1 MLHNAASRRIYVV
14 RFIERFYDR
23 DHDRRVPNATHNRGL
38 HKRSVHCLHG
48 LAAILAVMTVR
59 RTRHGVTA
67 LHRLLR
73 RRCPAIECI
82 RRQSDGE

>member
-1 MLHNAASRRIYVV
+1 MLYNAASRRIYAV
-14 RFIERFYDR
+14 RFIERCYDR
-23 DHDRRVPNATHNRGL
+23 HHDRRVPNAAHNRGL

-48 LAAILAVMTVR
+48 LAAILAVMTMR

-73 RRCPAIECI
+73 RRCAAVERI
-82 RRQSDGE
+82 RRESDRE